1 MVECGGGEQN
11 CVGKDCE
18 WISASISSTFSTVKG
33 GGDDGKGGLGGGG
46 SSGQGGGNGAQHV
59 CLWCLCML
67 SILVKVVPHT
77 HLNLGSAPDL
87 KQKKVDAIQITTV
100 LCLKYVLRFF
110 ELCEQK
116 KLYRL

>member
-18 WISASISSTFSTVKG
+18 WISASISLTFSTVKG

-46 SSGQGGGNGAQHV
+46 SSGKGGGNGARHV

-77 HLNLGSAPDL
+77 HLNLRSAPDL
-87 KQKKVDAIQITTV
+87 KQKK
-100 LCLKYVLRFF
+100 LKRVKSRPS
-110 ELCEQK
+110 CV
-116 KLYRL
+116 